1 MATAHDQF
9 LGGGWGTP
17 FARKRKMPESQKASG
32 SARREFENEFDEIND
47 VKCAKSLAMPRP
59 GLSLK

>member
-1 MATAHDQF
+1 
-9 LGGGWGTP
+9 
-17 FARKRKMPESQKASG
+17 MPESQKASG